1 MLELHSFHRI
11 WCLARFELVRMFLTK
26 RGGIAIAAFATAWLF
41 ILYYAIST
49 ADELISSDLFV
60 TIAYQVFSGASMRE
74 LLSWPVPEL
83 SVFWVV
89 AVYSFPLFALVAT
102 SDQTCAD
109 RSRGTLRFIALRST
123 RTEILFG
130 RFLGQVLILAVL
142 IACTLIA
149 TVLMASYRDASLFF
163 VGLVKSLNL
172 FHNILIAVMPF
183 IALMAF
189 FNSFIRS
196 ARLAIIVSFLFFG
209 LIPLGIAFLE
219 YKLGL
224 NTYLTYLIP
233 GVQLSDVINQKNVFL
248 SSYIIPLAQVCGYL
262 LVGNIIMKRSS
273 L

>member
-11 WCLARFELVRMFLTK
+11 WCLAKFELVRMFLTK
-26 RGGIAIAAFATAWLF
+26 RGGIALAAFATAWFL

-49 ADELISSDLFV
+49 AVDLVSSDIFI
-60 TIAYQVFSGASMRE
+60 TIAHQIISAAGMRE
-74 LLSWPVPEL
+74 LLSWRVAEL
-83 SVFWVV
+83 SVFWVM
-89 AVYSFPLFALVAT
+89 AVYSFPIFSLVAA

-109 RSRGTLRFIALRST
+109 RSRGTLRFIALRAT
-123 RTEILFG
+123 RAEILFG
-130 RFLGQVLILAVL
+130 RFLGQVLILAIL
-142 IACTLIA
+142 IACALIA

-163 VGLVKSLNL
+163 VGLVKSLYV
-172 FHNILIAVMPF
+172 FKNILIAVMPF

-189 FNSFIRS
+189 INSFIRS
-196 ARLAIIVSFLFFG
+196 ARLAIVVSFLFFG
-209 LIPLGIAFLE
+209 LTPTLIAFIE

-233 GVQLSDVINQKNVFL
+233 GVQLSDVINQRDLLFNEYF
-248 SSYIIPLAQVCGYL
+248 IPLAQVCGYL

>member
-11 WCLARFELVRMFLTK
+11 LCLAKFELVRMFLTK
-26 RGGIAIAAFATAWLF
+26 RGGIAIAAFATAWFL

-49 ADELISSDLFV
+49 ADDLVSSDTFV
-60 TIAYQVFSGASMRE
+60 TIAYQVISGAGMRE

-83 SVFWVV
+83 SVFWVM
-89 AVYSFPLFALVAT
+89 AVYSFPLFSLVAA

-109 RSRGTLRFIALRST
+109 RSRGTLRFIALRAT

-142 IACTLIA
+142 IASTLIA
-149 TVLMASYRDASLFF
+149 TLLMASYRDASLFF
-163 VGLVKSLNL
+163 VGLIKSLDL
-172 FHNILIAVMPF
+172 FQSILIAVMPF

-209 LIPLGIAFLE
+209 LIPLVIAFIE
-219 YKLGL
+219 YKLGV
-224 NTYLTYLIP
+224 NTFLTYLIP
-233 GVQLSDVINQKNVFL
+233 GVQLSDVINQNNLLLNGYF
-248 SSYIIPLAQVCGYL
+248 IPLAQVFGYL
-262 LVGNIIMKRSS
+262 FAGNIIMKRSS

>member
-11 WCLARFELVRMFLTK
+11 WCLAQFELVRMFLTK
-26 RGGIAIAAFATAWLF
+26 RGAIAIAAFATAWFF

-49 ADELISSDLFV
+49 ANDLVSSDTFV
-60 TIAYQVFSGASMRE
+60 TIAYQIISGSAMRE

-83 SVFWVV
+83 SVFWVM
-89 AVYSFPLFALVAT
+89 AVYSFPVFALIAA

-109 RSRGTLRFIALRST
+109 RCRGTLRFISLRAT
-123 RTEILFG
+123 RAEILFG

-149 TVLMASYRDASLFF
+149 TLLMASYRDASLFF
-163 VGLVKSLNL
+163 VGLIKSLDL
-172 FHNILIAVMPF
+172 FKSILLAVMPF

-209 LIPLGIAFLE
+209 LIPTVIAFIE

-224 NTYLTYLIP
+224 TTYLTYLIP
-233 GVQLSDVINQKNVFL
+233 GVQLSDVINHKNILVNG
-248 SSYIIPLAQVCGYL
+248 YVIPLVQVCGYL

>member
-11 WCLARFELVRMFLTK
+11 WCLAKFELVRMFLTK
-26 RGGIAIAAFATAWLF
+26 RGGIALAAFATAWFF
-41 ILYYAIST
+41 ILYYGIST
-49 ADELISSDLFV
+49 ANELVSSDIFV
-60 TIAYQVFSGASMRE
+60 NIAYQIFSGASMRE
-74 LLSWPVPEL
+74 LLSWPVAEL

-89 AVYSFPLFALVAT
+89 AVYSFPIFSLVAA

-109 RSRGTLRFIALRST
+109 RSRGTLRFIALRAT
-123 RTEILFG
+123 RAEILFG

-149 TVLMASYRDASLFF
+149 TLLMASYRDASLFF
-163 VGLVKSLNL
+163 VGLIKSLDI
-172 FHNILIAVMPF
+172 FKSILIAVMPF

-209 LIPLGIAFLE
+209 LIPLVIAFIE
-219 YKLGL
+219 YKSGL
-224 NTYLTYLIP
+224 NTYLTYLLP
-233 GVQLSDVINQKNVFL
+233 GVQLSDVINQKNLLINGYF
-248 SSYIIPLAQVCGYL
+248 IPLAQVCGYL
-262 LVGNIIMKRSS
+262 LLGNIIMKRSS

>member
-11 WCLARFELVRMFLTK
+11 WCLAKFELVRMFLTK
-26 RGGIAIAAFATAWLF
+26 RGGIAIAAFSTAWFL

-49 ADELISSDLFV
+49 ADVLVSSDIFV
-60 TIAYQVFSGASMRE
+60 TVAHQIISAAGMSE

-83 SVFWVV
+83 SVFWVM
-89 AVYSFPLFALVAT
+89 AVYSFPIFSLVAA

-109 RSRGTLRFIALRST
+109 RSRGTLRFIALRAT
-123 RTEILFG
+123 RAEILVG
-130 RFLGQVLILAVL
+130 RFLGQALILAVL

-149 TVLMASYRDASLFF
+149 TLLMASYRDVSLFF
-163 VGLVKSLNL
+163 VGLIKSIDL
-172 FHNILIAVMPF
+172 FQSILIAVMPF

-189 FNSFIRS
+189 LNSFIRS

-209 LIPLGIAFLE
+209 IIPLVIAFVE
-219 YKLGL
+219 YKLGF
-224 NTYLTYLIP
+224 NTFLTYLIP

-248 SSYIIPLAQVCGYL
+248 SSYVIPLAQACGYL
-262 LVGNIIMKRSS
+262 LIGNVVMKRSA